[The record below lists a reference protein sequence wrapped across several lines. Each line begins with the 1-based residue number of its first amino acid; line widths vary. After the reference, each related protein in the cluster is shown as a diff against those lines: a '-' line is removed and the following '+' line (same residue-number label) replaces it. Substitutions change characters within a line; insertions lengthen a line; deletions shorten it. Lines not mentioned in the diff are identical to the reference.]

1 MKKCENKSRNTY
13 ANQRNEM
20 KIRKQ
25 NNIKLQD
32 GERENLAAGM

>member
-1 MKKCENKSRNTY
+1 MKICENKSRNKY

-20 KIRKQ
+20 KIRKY
-25 NNIKLQD
+25 NNIQLQD